1 MIKINLLPQ
10 RRAKARFAPSAAS
23 EPSARDILIGA
34 GSLAAAALLVFIL
47 VDQPKRSKLNDL
59 KDSNEQLQSQIND
72 KNEQLKGKGND
83 DPGYETLKK
92 LVEES
97 DKRAQSIIRLMSAKV
112 VPANVLHELS
122 EIMMTS
128 HPPTMTDEMAKKV
141 ASDPN
146 KRFDVAWDP
155 TKVWLM
161 AFADKVDDGSF
172 RLDGGAQ
179 AEADIVQLSKRLQ
192 ASVYFDRVSLQS
204 EERVTDRDTGI
215 TYYKFVITGKV
226 AY

>member
-10 RRAKARFAPSAAS
+10 RRGKARFSPGAAAGGEGS
-23 EPSARDILIGA
+23 TRDILIGA
-34 GSLAAAALLVFIL
+34 GALAAGALAVFIIF
-47 VDQPKRSKLNDL
+47 DQPARARLNNL
-59 KDSNEQLQSQIND
+59 RDSNAQLDTQIKD
-72 KNEQLKGKGND
+72 KKDQLVGFD
-83 DPGYETLKK
+83 AMKK
-92 LVEES
+92 AHDEADE
-97 DKRAQSIIRLMSAKV
+97 RAKAINRLMSTKV

-122 EIMMTS
+122 EIMQTS

-141 ASDPN
+141 AADPN

-155 TKVWLM
+155 TKVWLTLFSDD
-161 AFADKVDDGSF
+161 AKDGSF
-172 RLDGGAQ
+172 RLEGDAQ

-204 EERVTDRDTGI
+204 ESRVTDHDTGI
-215 TYYKFVITGKV
+215 TYYQFQITGKV

>member
-10 RRAKARFAPSAAS
+10 KRAKARFSGAGA
-23 EPSARDILIGA
+23 EPSARDILLGA
-34 GSLAAAALLVFIL
+34 GALAGAALLVFIL
-47 VDQPKRSKLNDL
+47 VDQPKRSKLHDL
-59 KDSNEQLQSQIND
+59 EESNEQLQQQIND
-72 KNEQLKGKGND
+72 KNEQLKGFA
-83 DPGYETLKK
+83 ELKK
-92 LVEES
+92 AADEA
-97 DKRAQSIIRLMSAKV
+97 DARAQSILRLMSTKV

-122 EIMMTS
+122 EIMQTS

-146 KRFDVAWDP
+146 KRFDQAWDP
-155 TKVWLM
+155 TKVWLTT
-161 AFADKVDDGSF
+161 FSDKISDGSF
-172 RLDGGAQ
+172 KLEGGAQ

-204 EERVTDRDTGI
+204 EERVTDRESGI
-215 TYYKFVITGKV
+215 TYYRFVITGKV

>member
-10 RRAKARFAPSAAS
+10 KRAKARFAAS
-23 EPSARDILIGA
+23 SGAEPSARDIFIGGGA
-34 GSLAAAALLVFIL
+34 LVGAALLVFIL
-47 VDQPKRSKLNDL
+47 VDQPARSRLNDL
-59 KDSNEQLQSQIND
+59 KDSNEQLQTQIND
-72 KNEQLKGKGND
+72 KQDQLKGFA
-83 DPGYETLKK
+83 ELKK
-92 LVEES
+92 AADEA
-97 DKRAQSIIRLMSAKV
+97 DQRAQSILRLMSAKV

-122 EIMMTS
+122 EIMQTS

-155 TKVWLM
+155 TKVWLTS
-161 AFADKVDDGSF
+161 FSDKVDDGTF
-172 RLDGGAQ
+172 KLEGGAQ

-204 EERVTDRDTGI
+204 EERITDRETGI
-215 TYYKFVITGKV
+215 TFYKFVITGKV